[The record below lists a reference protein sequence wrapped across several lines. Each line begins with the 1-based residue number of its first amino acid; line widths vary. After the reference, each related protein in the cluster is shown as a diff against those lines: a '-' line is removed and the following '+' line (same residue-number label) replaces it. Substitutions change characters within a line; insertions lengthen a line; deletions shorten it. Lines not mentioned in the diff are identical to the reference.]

1 MINTKLQAIAASMG
15 AMSTYVELFGEPP
28 QGVDLLQHIKKVY
41 RQMARELHPDRYADQ
56 EDKQAAN
63 QLFARLT
70 TFHDEAVK
78 AQKLGKYGLP
88 VVLATVQT
96 KKMTHTVLKQAA
108 RGDICDGFVSQTLFG
123 AKTVETFVKVARNP
137 RDNDLLKTEAKALAQ
152 LRGPDADPQW
162 FPYVSGLVDHFVY
175 GDMGKRREANVLAR
189 LDGFYSL
196 EELHRIFN
204 GAIPHVH
211 LVWMWRRLISA
222 LGFAHDN
229 GVIHGAVLPQHVMIL
244 PEMHGVTLID
254 WCYASV
260 KADNEYPPLKAVV
273 NGNREWYPAEVF
285 AKQSPS
291 PGTDIAMA
299 ARTFVWLFGGDP
311 VTGNMPRTVP
321 LPFRAFFKGC
331 LQTEQ
336 RMRPQDAWKLRDEF
350 DEILERIGRP
360 FYPRAFT
367 PFVLPP
373 GTSK

>member
-15 AMSTYVELFGEPP
+15 AMSTYAELFGTPP
-28 QGVDLLQHIKKVY
+28 QGGDLLQHIKKVY
-41 RQMARELHPDRYADQ
+41 RQLARELHPDRYTDDD
-56 EDKQAAN
+56 DKQKAN

-78 AQKLGKYGLP
+78 AQKLGKYGEP
-88 VVLATVQT
+88 VVLATIRT
-96 KKMTHTVLKQAA
+96 KKMTHTVLKQAMG
-108 RGDICDGFVSQTLFG
+108 GDACDGFVSQTLFG
-123 AKTVETFVKVARNP
+123 ATTVETFTKVARNP
-137 RDNDLLKTEAKALAQ
+137 RDNDLLKAEAKALAQ

-196 EELHRIFN
+196 EELYRIFN
-204 GAIPHVH
+204 GSIPHVH

-254 WCYASV
+254 WCYSSV
-260 KADNEYPPLKAVV
+260 KVDGEYPPLKAVV
-273 NGNREWYPAEVF
+273 NSNKGWYPPEVF
-285 AKQSPS
+285 AKEAPS

-299 ARTFVWLFGGDP
+299 ARTFVWLFGGNP
-311 VTGNMPRTVP
+311 ITGIMPPSVP
-321 LPFRAFFKGC
+321 LPFRAFFRGC
-331 LQTEQ
+331 LMDRQ
-336 RMRPQDAWKLRDEF
+336 RMRPQDAWQLRNEF
-350 DEILERIGRP
+350 DEILERLGRP
-360 FYPRAFT
+360 FYPRQFR
-367 PFVLPP
+367 PFELPT
-373 GTSK
+373 GSTK